1 MASTWMLRMRY
12 SCFASASSTWCA
24 TSVWVAVLFGAKT
37 KSWIRHP
44 HSGRICRSPRAV
56 PMMMRTDSSMLV
68 SYRLSWTA
76 PFGPTE
82 KGNLKP
88 TPRKLVIGFRVSGP
102 LRGRDPHFHHPLAVG
117 AAHQRMAL
125 LLFDL
130 QPVGRV
136 ALGADQPRGAAG
148 VDGLDDL
155 VPDRFECGQA
165 LFGVLVHVRQ
175 SPLIRRTGASQLE
188 AEGSV
193 NTLSGGRPIPRGRGF
208 DQARVASVT
217 AHAQALS
224 APSVAGPEPP
234 ATGRANWLYKEVAR
248 SCRFPRRAA

>member
-1 MASTWMLRMRY
+1 MRQ
-12 SCFASASSTWCA
+12 
-24 TSVWVAVLFGAKT
+24 
-37 KSWIRHP
+37 P
-44 HSGRICRSPRAV
+44 HSGRICRSPSAV

-102 LRGRDPHFHHPLAVG
+102 LRGRDPHFHHPLAIG
-117 AAHQRMAL
+117 AAHHGTAL

-130 QPVGRV
+130 QPVGCV
-136 ALGADQPRGAAG
+136 ALGADQPSGAAG

-155 VPDRFECGQA
+155 VPDGFECGQP

-175 SPLIRRTGASQLE
+175 SPLIRRTGASQLD
-188 AEGSV
+188 AEGSM
-193 NTLSGGRPIPRGRGF
+193 NTLSEGRPIPRGRGF
-208 DQARVASVT
+208 DQAGSGRRRRLAARVSSSARVAI
-217 AHAQALS
+217 
-224 APSVAGPEPP
+224 
-234 ATGRANWLYKEVAR
+234 AR
-248 SCRFPRRAA
+248 PG

>member
-12 SCFASASSTWCA
+12 SCLASASSTWCA

-37 KSWIRHP
+37 KSWMRQP
-44 HSGRICRSPRAV
+44 HSGRICRSPSAV

-102 LRGRDPHFHHPLAVG
+102 LRGRDPHFHHPLALG
-117 AAHQRMAL
+117 AA
-125 LLFDL
+125 
-130 QPVGRV
+130 QPS
-136 ALGADQPRGAAG
+136 GAAG

-155 VPDRFECGQA
+155 VPDGFECGQA
-165 LFGVLVHVRQ
+165 LFGVLVHV
-175 SPLIRRTGASQLE
+175 AK
-188 AEGSV
+188 
-193 NTLSGGRPIPRGRGF
+193 
-208 DQARVASVT
+208 
-217 AHAQALS
+217 
-224 APSVAGPEPP
+224 APSFDAPERLSSRLK
-234 ATGRANWLYKEVAR
+234 AH
-248 SCRFPRRAA
+248 